1 MKIAIQHF
9 QERGIQGKHK
19 ILSRWMSYHGITMG
33 ALSMSGPLRRQR
45 FVSILEDYPTIPAPY
60 CFRCPVQKVYPT
72 CQLACATELERSIE
86 RIGAEHIAAF
96 IAEPIIGAAGGAVVP
111 PKEYYKV
118 IKDICSHYDILFI
131 ADEVMTGL
139 GRTGAWFAMEHWGV
153 EPDIMTLGKGLGAGY
168 TPMAATVVSDR
179 VMEPILRGSR
189 SVMSGHTLSA
199 NPLSAATALAV
210 IEYMEKHNLPE
221 KTAEGRVFNKGLQ
234 KVQQQSTI
242 IADVRGKGL
251 LMGVELQRFQRRRNL
266 FPLQLKMVSFIPS
279 CFRASRKRR

>member
-1 MKIAIQHF
+1 
-9 QERGIQGKHK
+9 
-19 ILSRWMSYHGITMG
+19 
-33 ALSMSGPLRRQR
+33 MSG
-45 FVSILEDYPTIPAPY
+45 A
-60 CFRCPVQKVYPT
+60 KVYPT

-168 TPMAATVVSDR
+168 TPMAAAVVSDR

-221 KTAEGRVFNKGLQ
+221 KQRKRRVFNKGTTE
-234 KVQQQSTI
+234 SSATI
-242 IADVRGKGL
+242 D
-251 LMGVELQRFQRRRNL
+251 NH
-266 FPLQLKMVSFIPS
+266 
-279 CFRASRKRR
+279 C